1 MKARAAVRRTTT
13 KRPVTGRVMEPDA
26 ITATELICD
35 KCGYHNPAGASACSK
50 CENKRWAPSWVR
62 EIRRIN
68 RSFAV
73 QVTDAHPAAEEPGGK
88 RLTLYK
94 WWPGGKATF
103 NVPTLAQWERVKA
116 IVDSELAPFLEW
128 PVIEGTETSEQ
139 RQDKALRDVADTDP
153 LKLVRLLKGIRL
165 DKVTDNDLPQ
175 IADALSEIA
184 EVLVGA
190 DEGLR
195 RAIRQLVAQLPKQG
209 EKAVRQ
215 LSDLMGSLT
224 LTQIA
229 SITSEVKR
237 RIGLLELL
245 KERALDDRTYEITGE
260 GSIHRLLESAMWI
273 IDERYWLM
281 NSNSTLRKIVGDQLA
296 KDDKKFE
303 LKRPDFV
310 CGTVDKKLI
319 IIELK
324 RPSHTLDVDD
334 LNQLERYVVICEEY
348 SSEHSSHEAI
358 LVGTKQSDDLRRT
371 LKVRGGSFKVLTF
384 VDMIHDAERRYKKY
398 LDAISGEAAEVS
410 AELFARVP
418 VPHRRPRKRPA
429 VAGASAAIA
438 IPATTDE

>member
-1 MKARAAVRRTTT
+1 M
-13 KRPVTGRVMEPDA
+13 
-26 ITATELICD
+26 
-35 KCGYHNPAGASACSK
+35 
-50 CENKRWAPSWVR
+50 
-62 EIRRIN
+62 
-68 RSFAV
+68 
-73 QVTDAHPAAEEPGGK
+73 
-88 RLTLYK
+88 
-94 WWPGGKATF
+94 
-103 NVPTLAQWERVKA
+103 
-116 IVDSELAPFLEW
+116 
-128 PVIEGTETSEQ
+128 
-139 RQDKALRDVADTDP
+139 
-153 LKLVRLLKGIRL
+153 
-165 DKVTDNDLPQ
+165 
-175 IADALSEIA
+175 
-184 EVLVGA
+184 
-190 DEGLR
+190 
-195 RAIRQLVAQLPKQG
+195 
-209 EKAVRQ
+209 
-215 LSDLMGSLT
+215 
-224 LTQIA
+224 
-229 SITSEVKR
+229 
-237 RIGLLELL
+237 L

-429 VAGASAAIA
+429 VAGAPAAIA

>member
-1 MKARAAVRRTTT
+1 
-13 KRPVTGRVMEPDA
+13 
-26 ITATELICD
+26 
-35 KCGYHNPAGASACSK
+35 
-50 CENKRWAPSWVR
+50 
-62 EIRRIN
+62 
-68 RSFAV
+68 
-73 QVTDAHPAAEEPGGK
+73 
-88 RLTLYK
+88 
-94 WWPGGKATF
+94 
-103 NVPTLAQWERVKA
+103 
-116 IVDSELAPFLEW
+116 
-128 PVIEGTETSEQ
+128 
-139 RQDKALRDVADTDP
+139 
-153 LKLVRLLKGIRL
+153 
-165 DKVTDNDLPQ
+165 
-175 IADALSEIA
+175 
-184 EVLVGA
+184 
-190 DEGLR
+190 
-195 RAIRQLVAQLPKQG
+195 
-209 EKAVRQ
+209 
-215 LSDLMGSLT
+215 
-224 LTQIA
+224 
-229 SITSEVKR
+229 
-237 RIGLLELL
+237 LL

-429 VAGASAAIA
+429 VAGAPAAIA